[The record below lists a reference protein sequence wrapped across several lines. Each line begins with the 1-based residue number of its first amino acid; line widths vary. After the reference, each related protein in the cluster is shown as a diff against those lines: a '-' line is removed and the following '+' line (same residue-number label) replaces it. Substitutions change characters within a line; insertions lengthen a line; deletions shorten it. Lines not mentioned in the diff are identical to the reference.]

1 VTAAGHE
8 GIGNMIDID
17 NSIENRDN
25 ERNKRRKRKYKK
37 NQKQKL
43 KF

>member
-1 VTAAGHE
+1 MNTGIGPE
-8 GIGNMIDID
+8 GIENMIDNAID
-17 NSIENRDN
+17 RKDN
-25 ERNKRRKRKYKK
+25 DRNKRRKRKYKK